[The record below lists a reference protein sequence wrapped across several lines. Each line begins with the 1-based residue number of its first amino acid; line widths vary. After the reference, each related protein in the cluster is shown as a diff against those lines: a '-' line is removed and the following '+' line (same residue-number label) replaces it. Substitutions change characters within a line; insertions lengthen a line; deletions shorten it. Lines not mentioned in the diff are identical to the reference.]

1 VTDRFQPLEIA
12 VFTAYSVTTYPLPP
26 SGRSTIGRGEDND
39 IRVADPTVSKR
50 HAILHMGPPMRIE
63 DAGSANGIRILA
75 HRETAGTAR
84 LVETRLPPGGSMEIA
99 LGDGITIGATL
110 ITIRRDEGDSKPV
123 SSRVAR
129 SFVAPVIRDQKM
141 RQLYEMVDR
150 VAQGPI
156 SVLLLG
162 ETGVGKEVMAE
173 AIHRRSPR
181 SRGPFVAL
189 NCAAL
194 SESLLESELFGH
206 EAGAFTG
213 ANRTKPG
220 LFETAEGGTV
230 FLDEVGELPLPIQV
244 KLLRVLE
251 ERKVLRV
258 GGLARRPINV
268 RFISATN
275 RDLEAEAT
283 RGTFRQDLYFRLN
296 GISLIIPPLRERV
309 PEIEPLAKT
318 FIAKACAQMRL
329 RTPPELSR
337 EALEALER
345 HAWPGN
351 IRELRNV
358 IERSVV
364 LCTGDRILP
373 DHLGIDRVASRV
385 EPSFPKV
392 DPSHQTLQTTPP
404 PISPMP
410 SMIPIT
416 MPRDSRALS
425 APVTL
430 PSGVSA
436 APLKAEMEELE
447 RKRIMDALE
456 QCGGNQTQA
465 AELLGMSRRTLVAR
479 LSGYGLTKPRKKAT

>member
-1 VTDRFQPLEIA
+1 MTDRFQPLEIA

-26 SGRSTIGRGEDND
+26 SGRVTVGRGEDND

-50 HAILHMGPPMRIE
+50 HAILHIGPPMRVE
-63 DAGSANGIRILA
+63 DAGSANGIRVLA

-84 LVETRLPPGGSMEIA
+84 LVETRLPPGGSTEVA

-110 ITIRRDEGDSKPV
+110 LTVRRDEGDSKPV

-129 SFVAPVIRDQKM
+129 TFVSPVIRDQKM
-141 RQLYEMVDR
+141 RQLYDMVDR

-181 SRGPFVAL
+181 SKGPFVAL

-213 ANRTKPG
+213 AIRQKPG

-275 RDLEAEAT
+275 RDLEGESI

-296 GISLIIPPLRERV
+296 GISLVIPPLRERV
-309 PEIEPLAKT
+309 AEIEPLARS
-318 FIAKACAQMRL
+318 FVAKACAQMRL

-337 EALEALER
+337 QAIEALER
-345 HAWPGN
+345 HPWPGN

-373 DHLGIDRVASRV
+373 EHLGLERHASRAEPTLQRT
-385 EPSFPKV
+385 EPSF
-392 DPSHQTLQTTPP
+392 QTTPP
-404 PISPMP
+404 PMSPLP
-410 SMIPIT
+410 SVVPIT
-416 MPRDSRALS
+416 MPRESRAMS

-430 PSGVSA
+430 PSGGA
-436 APLKAEMEELE
+436 APLKTEMEELE